1 MAIIT
6 AADGTELYVRDW
18 GSGRP
23 VVLIHGW
30 PLSGASW
37 ENQAVPLAEA
47 GYRVIA
53 YDRRGFG
60 RSGQPWGGHDYD
72 TLADDLA
79 AVIDGLRLEGAALYG
94 FSMGGGEVARYMS
107 RHEGRGVAKAGL
119 VASIAPGLLKG
130 PGNQDGAGPEVF
142 EGMMDGLRADRAE
155 FMRGFAR
162 AFYGQGTA
170 QGGVSEGVLDWHWG
184 TAMQASLRATIEC
197 VRAFGFTDFTAD
209 MPALAGVPVQV
220 LHGTGDEIVPIGISG
235 HRVKQAIPAAELV
248 EYEGAPHGL
257 LATHAEAVTRDMLA
271 FLK

>member
-1 MAIIT
+1 MPIIT
-6 AADGTELYVRDW
+6 TPDGTDLYVRDW
-18 GSGRP
+18 GTGRP

-37 ENQAVPLAEA
+37 DHQAVPLVEA
-47 GYRVIA
+47 GHRVIT

-60 RSGQPWGGHDYD
+60 RSGQPWGGYDYD

-79 AVIDGLRLEGAALYG
+79 AVIDGLSLQDAAIYG

-107 RHEGRGVAKAGL
+107 RHDGRGVVKAGL
-119 VASIAPGLLKG
+119 ISSIAPGVSRG
-130 PGNQDGAGPEVF
+130 PGNPDGAGPEVF
-142 EGMMDGLRADRAE
+142 EGMMDGLRNDRAE
-155 FMRGFAR
+155 FMRGFAQ
-162 AFYGQGTA
+162 AFYGQGTEH
-170 QGGVSEGVLDWHWG
+170 GGVSSGVLDWHWAQ
-184 TAMQASLRATIEC
+184 AMQASLRATVEC

-209 MPALAGVPVQV
+209 MPALAKVEVQV
-220 LHGTGDEIVPIGISG
+220 LHGTGDVIVPIGISA
-235 HRVKQAIPAAELV
+235 HRVKQAIPAAALT